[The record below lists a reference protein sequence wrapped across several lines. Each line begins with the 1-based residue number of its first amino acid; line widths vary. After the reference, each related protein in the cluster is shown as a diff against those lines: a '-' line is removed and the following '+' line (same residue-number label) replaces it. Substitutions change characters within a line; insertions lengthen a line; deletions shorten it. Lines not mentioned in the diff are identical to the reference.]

1 MNQWRAPYP
10 GYGYQ
15 QPIESYQQPGQP
27 NQPPP
32 FMGQTQHA
40 VIPPSGPPYNQF
52 MKPPHPSPW
61 PQQNT
66 SASGGPYGQVPGG
79 GFIHYFQDKN
89 GQMDLDKMLNTV
101 GQMATTFQQ
110 VAPLFKGFGSFIKG
124 IK

>member
-10 GYGYQ
+10 DYGYQ
-15 QPIESYQQPGQP
+15 PYGAYQQPGQP
-27 NQPPP
+27 SQLHP
-32 FMGQTQHA
+32 FMKPTQNA
-40 VIPPSGPPYNQF
+40 GIPPAGPPYNQF

-61 PQQNT
+61 PQQNP
-66 SASGGPYGQVPGG
+66 SSPGGPFGQAPGG

-89 GQMDLDKMLNTV
+89 GQMDIDKMLNTV